1 MISFLWFRRANKW
14 VLEMSWSSNHSLLL
28 LKPFSADTSS
38 EQDPNPLWLLL
49 FAAGFTVGMPLFT
62 ACWLGV
68 GGGLWGIYF
77 CSGRLWGRLPVFVNY
92 GLWITLSEI
101 LKPRS
106 LKKLQGIV
114 KYLSTANFS
123 MWYEILAEI
132 GSLGCLV
139 SSLSSCV
146 ESQGLPW

>member
-1 MISFLWFRRANKW
+1 
-14 VLEMSWSSNHSLLL
+14 
-28 LKPFSADTSS
+28 
-38 EQDPNPLWLLL
+38 
-49 FAAGFTVGMPLFT
+49 MPT
-62 ACWLGV
+62 
-68 GGGLWGIYF
+68 GGGAGLWGIYF

-114 KYLSTANFS
+114 KYLSPANFS

-146 ESQGLPW
+146 ESQGLPWWLSGKESACQRRRCGLRPWVGKILWRRKWQPTPGFLPGKSHGTEQPARLQSRGS